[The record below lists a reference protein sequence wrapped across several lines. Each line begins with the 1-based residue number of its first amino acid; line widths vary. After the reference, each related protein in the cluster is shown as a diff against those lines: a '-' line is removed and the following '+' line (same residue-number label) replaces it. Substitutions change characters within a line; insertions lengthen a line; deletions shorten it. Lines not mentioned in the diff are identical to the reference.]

1 MTCPD
6 LAPHAIFAACVHNR
20 LVRQRPDKLLTD
32 AAQGFRDECIRV
44 GANSLG
50 MLLRG
55 CICGLSQCLSRKHI
69 FAASLF
75 STFAHAC
82 AGVCAL
88 ARARVSV
95 PVCACVCVHVCVP
108 PQVTITDASVIFQR
122 VGEAEF
128 SENSPRLCMRF
139 ALDMHALTL
148 ASPRACARRLS

>member
-1 MTCPD
+1 MSVSVLVQIVWGCCCAAAFAVFHSVYLASTSLRLPCFLPLLMHMCWRMCSCTC
-6 LAPHAIFAACVHNR
+6 
-20 LVRQRPDKLLTD
+20 
-32 AAQGFRDECIRV
+32 
-44 GANSLG
+44 S
-50 MLLRG
+50 
-55 CICGLSQCLSRKHI
+55 
-69 FAASLF
+69 
-75 STFAHAC
+75 
-82 AGVCAL
+82 
-88 ARARVSV
+88 RVSV